1 MVLGMHQMSNQF
13 EQDSMGTH
21 REIFSPEINIE
32 SDVIQQPI
40 MSTRQENFVSQAD
53 DEIHLTESLK
63 HLPETNGHDLA
74 AHNTKVIEANGPNEI
89 NSSEEQKSEGLEDQH
104 SADLP
109 EDLPIS
115 SSIIQRKMEE
125 SKLMSPTTIS

>member
-1 MVLGMHQMSNQF
+1 MRN
-13 EQDSMGTH
+13 
-21 REIFSPEINIE
+21 
-32 SDVIQQPI
+32 
-40 MSTRQENFVSQAD
+40 
-53 DEIHLTESLK
+53 
-63 HLPETNGHDLA
+63 LPVRRRRSKLPVKNNRRAGE
-74 AHNTKVIEANGPNEI
+74 
-89 NSSEEQKSEGLEDQH
+89 SEEQKSEGLEDQH